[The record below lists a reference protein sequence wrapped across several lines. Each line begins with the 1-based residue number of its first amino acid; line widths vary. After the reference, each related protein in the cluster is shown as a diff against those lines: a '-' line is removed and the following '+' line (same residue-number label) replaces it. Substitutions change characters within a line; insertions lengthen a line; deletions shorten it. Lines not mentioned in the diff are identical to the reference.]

1 MKQAWLLVA
10 LAACGRATADQ
21 VPHAAA
27 ASAAGSTASS
37 TATATT
43 TATTT
48 GTETTTGTATGTAND
63 GGDDSRKGTLVVHI
77 GDSFTEAF
85 FEQNL
90 RPRFGAVGAK
100 YWVKAKTP
108 SYSTEWA
115 FNGVLD
121 QLLWSKPQLVLI
133 TLGANEI
140 EMPDPSVHAAAVR
153 ALAKKASQTGSC
165 VWITPPLW
173 KKDTGFLEVIRQ
185 NCAPCIYFDSDAY
198 VSNVERKPDKIHPN
212 EVGGARWAAA
222 FWDWLEAHR
231 DPSRGP
237 WALSP

>member
-1 MKQAWLLVA
+1 MRRFLWVA
-10 LAACGRATADQ
+10 IVAGCSRASADTRGAPAPSAAPIVSSSASPASVESATAGPPD
-21 VPHAAA
+21 AAPD
-27 ASAAGSTASS
+27 
-37 TATATT
+37 
-43 TATTT
+43 
-48 GTETTTGTATGTAND
+48 E
-63 GGDDSRKGTLVVHI
+63 SRKGTLVVHI

-90 RPRFGAVGAK
+90 RPRFAAVGAK

-108 SYSTEWA
+108 SYSSEWA
-115 FNGVLD
+115 YSSVLD

-133 TLGANEI
+133 SLGANEI
-140 EMPDPSVHAAAVR
+140 EMPDPSVHAGAVR
-153 ALAKKASQTGSC
+153 ALAKKAGQYGSC

-173 KKDTGFLEVIRQ
+173 KKDTGFLQVIRE
-185 NCAPCIYFDSDAY
+185 NCAPCAFFDSDDH

-231 DPSRGP
+231 EPSRGP

>member
-1 MKQAWLLVA
+1 M
-10 LAACGRATADQ
+10 
-21 VPHAAA
+21 
-27 ASAAGSTASS
+27 
-37 TATATT
+37 
-43 TATTT
+43 
-48 GTETTTGTATGTAND
+48 
-63 GGDDSRKGTLVVHI
+63 DDSRKGTLVIHV

-90 RPRFGAVGAK
+90 RPRFAAVGAK
-100 YWVKAKTP
+100 YWVKSKTP

-115 FNGVLD
+115 GSAVLD

-140 EMPDPSVHAAAVR
+140 EMPDPKVHAGAVR
-153 ALAKKASQTGSC
+153 ALAKKASQTGTC

-173 KKDTGFLEVIRQ
+173 KKDTGFLQVIHD
-185 NCAPCIYFDSDAY
+185 NCAPCLFFDSDEH

-222 FWDWLEAHR
+222 FWEWLEAHR